1 MATHAL
7 PVLLQGPGF
16 FFESALFAGHL
27 ARHAGAFALASP
39 LPHAVM
45 DDFLPVP
52 LADALAAAFPA
63 PSHPHWK
70 RVDHAEQAGRL
81 GHLQRADFE
90 GVDPLVRHTLDQ
102 LNGAVFL
109 RFLEQLSGLRGL
121 IGDPSFRAAG
131 AHLTLPGGHLDLH
144 ADFNRDRFRGLS
156 RALTVL
162 LYLNP
167 GWQDAWGGAL
177 ELWPAD
183 RSACAQRIAPLHNR
197 CVVMLH
203 SDDGYH
209 GHPQPLGCP
218 PERVRQSLVAYYYQ
232 SDETRR
238 AADPSYTPAPAHG
251 ALWVRPR

>member
-1 MATHAL
+1 MLVH
-7 PVLLQGPGF
+7 GPGF
-16 FFESALFAGHL
+16 FFAPSLFAQHL
-27 ARHAGAFALASP
+27 AHHAGSFAEASP
-39 LPHAVM
+39 FAHVVM
-45 DDFLPVP
+45 DDFLPAS
-52 LADALAAAFPA
+52 LADALAHVFPS
-63 PSHPHWK
+63 PSHPHFR

-109 RFLEQLSGLRGL
+109 RFLEQLTGLRGL

-131 AHLTLPGGHLDLH
+131 VHVTLPGGHLDLH
-144 ADFNRDRFRGLS
+144 ADFNRDRFRGLARS
-156 RALTVL
+156 LTVL

-183 RSACAQRIAPLHNR
+183 RSACGQRIAPRHNR
-197 CVVMLH
+197 CVVMVH
-203 SDDGYH
+203 ADDGYH
-209 GHPQPLGCP
+209 GHPEPLACP
-218 PERVRQSLVAYYYQ
+218 ADRVRQSLAAYYYQ
-232 SDETRR
+232 SDDLRR
-238 AADPSYTPAPAHG
+238 ADDPSHTPAPAHG